1 MIIHKYLIY
10 IPRCGAHSIV
20 FLFLPIVKSNY
31 FIRTSL
37 YDLLLAEWERA
48 QGDKSE
54 PGEYSAQSIQ
64 VSFKLLKVRVS
75 GWALYNCLI
84 RKWSNFTLLMIFR
97 RLMNVLLLENEF
109 ESHND
114 IDTARYEVFSYLT
127 S

>member
-20 FLFLPIVKSNY
+20 FLFLPIVKSY
-31 FIRTSL
+31 FTFVSVCILFISSGVGEST
-37 YDLLLAEWERA
+37 
-48 QGDKSE
+48 GDKSE

-84 RKWSNFTLLMIFR
+84 RKWSIISLCLIFR
-97 RLMNVLLLENEF
+97 RLNVLLLENEF